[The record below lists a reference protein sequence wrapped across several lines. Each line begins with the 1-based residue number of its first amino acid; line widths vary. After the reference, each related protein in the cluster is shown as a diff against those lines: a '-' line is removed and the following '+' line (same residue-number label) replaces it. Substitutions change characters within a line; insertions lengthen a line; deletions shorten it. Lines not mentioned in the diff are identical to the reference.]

1 MRERGKRHAPKK
13 FLSLAAPGRIEPPAG
28 NVAALLRI
36 AELYWVIRAAQNGSC
51 RRPFPV
57 DGVGHSVGGAIA
69 MLCAHTYP
77 DHVRRIVNVEGNFT
91 LADAFWFYEI
101 AGSGNVI
108 VLAVRHQR
116 EEDYH

>member
-1 MRERGKRHAPKK
+1 
-13 FLSLAAPGRIEPPAG
+13 
-28 NVAALLRI
+28 
-36 AELYWVIRAAQNGSC
+36 
-51 RRPFPV
+51 
-57 DGVGHSVGGAIA
+57 